1 MADIPLAQ
9 RIEYPCGTPNETA
22 SMPRNPLETIPEN
35 LRSFLTIT
43 EIDDAEF
50 LVGALFRRKFASL
63 PPDFPRHLVAL
74 YKPGDGSVK
83 LAGFSHMRPFGDVY
97 LSGGSCSE
105 GETIRTMDAAHR
117 EAIYAAGGVW
127 YLILKYAFE
136 KYADDCDAF
145 FGHCGDARALVVAQ
159 AAGFI
164 KTEFPP
170 IIVNWHKPLHENI
183 RRALTAKVVALG
195 PF

>member
-1 MADIPLAQ
+1 
-9 RIEYPCGTPNETA
+9 
-22 SMPRNPLETIPEN
+22 MPRNPVATIPEN
-35 LRSFLTIT
+35 LRPFFTIT

-50 LVGALFRRKFASL
+50 LVGKLFRRKFHAP
-63 PPDFPRHLVAL
+63 PPDFGRHLVAL
-74 YKPGDGSVK
+74 YRPDDGDPR
-83 LAGFSHMRPFGDVY
+83 LAGYSHMRPFGDVY

-105 GETIRTMDAAHR
+105 GETIRTMADAHR
-117 EAIYAAGGVW
+117 DAIYAAGGVW

-145 FGHCGDARALVVAQ
+145 FGHCGDRRALEVAQ
-159 AAGFI
+159 AAGFV
-164 KTEFPP
+164 KTDYPP
-170 IIVNWHKPLHENI
+170 VIVNWHKPLHEVF